1 MLTLMKWMDG
11 DIVIKLTVDTYNQ
24 TIQNIR
30 SVHCTNSRQK
40 TAVMSGENSAIHIQL
55 AILRDKEG
63 GGGGEKWNIHPCNG
77 LSEMCG

>member
-1 MLTLMKWMDG
+1 MKWMDG

-63 GGGGEKWNIHPCNG
+63 GGGEKWNIHPCNG
-77 LSEMCG
+77 VSEMCG